1 MEKAVQESCN
11 LEEFLLGH
19 GPCLQAIHLMI
30 GSSQGQEFLM
40 GSTLD
45 DTPLVQD
52 VDAVGVLDGRKAM
65 SNSNGRPTLSHLG

>member
-1 MEKAVQESCN
+1 
-11 LEEFLLGH
+11 
-19 GPCLQAIHLMI
+19 
-30 GSSQGQEFLM
+30 M

-65 SNSNGRPTLSHLG
+65 SNSNGRPTLSHLS

>member
-1 MEKAVQESCN
+1 MLNENQRI
-11 LEEFLLGH
+11 LGH
-19 GPCLQAIHLMI
+19 GTRLQAIHLMI
-30 GSSQGQEFLM
+30 GSTQNQEFLM

-65 SNSNGRPTLSHLG
+65 SNGNGRPPLSHLS